1 MAAAKKKKRFFEV
14 SIPLIKKETQIQA
27 FEIEEINNSYIN
39 YDITRLMR
47 GKNMLLQA
55 KVKVEDKVATAIPT
69 KTTILPTY
77 IGKMV
82 RKGTDYVDD
91 SFSTQAKDAIVRF
104 KPFLVTRR
112 KVSRAVRKALR
123 NKAKEELVEYAKNTE
138 SEKIFEDLLKN
149 SLQRMLS
156 MKLKKIYPLSLC
168 EIRVLRVE
176 KFLDVPKVKKKEI
189 ETPVTE
195 KIDETEESTEEKE

>member
-195 KIDETEESTEEKE
+195 KLDETESTTEEKE